1 MKRRRGQRSP
11 PKSASG
17 LDPSQWATA
26 GVCVFVL
33 GFAAPIPSQIP
44 LAALVV
50 FALVAAF
57 RGSTPRPVGVPRLY
71 LAAITGYLAL
81 TGLSILLSEDHS
93 RSLELSA
100 SWIPGVLLF
109 VVLSDRLRTAQ
120 QLRAVYASFSVVSL
134 GLGLA
139 LLVGRWAYGAGAH
152 DWLPGLGFPVL
163 VVPNDCHLLALLTP
177 FSLVLAERRPRS
189 ALGFLAMASIV
200 VSTGAILALGSRGGA
215 LSLIACLA
223 LTGAFLRPRL
233 GVVLGGASLL
243 AMAVGDAALG
253 FPLLSKFTHVVDTR
267 ISLWILAW
275 EMFLD
280 APWLG
285 HGPHTYRLLYTAY
298 LESITFPDWVR
309 PDPWG
314 TAVPWAHNLYLE
326 LLAERGII
334 GFLSFFSVIGTAFV
348 YLARALRRK
357 DPELAALAAGCG
369 GALLGFLLSGVFE
382 ASLLRIWAVVLLF
395 SLWGIVAQ
403 LAVLSAEADAGRSEE
418 ALEKR

>member
-1 MKRRRGQRSP
+1 MKRRRARRSP
-11 PKSASG
+11 PKSARA
-17 LDPSQWATA
+17 LAPSQWATL
-26 GVCVFVL
+26 GVCLFVL

-44 LAALVV
+44 LAALVG
-50 FALVAAF
+50 FALLAAF
-57 RGSTPRPVGVPRLY
+57 RGRSPRPVGVPRPYMAAVTAY
-71 LAAITGYLAL
+71 LLL
-81 TGLSILLSEDHS
+81 TGLSILLSEDRS

-109 VVLSDRLRTAQ
+109 VVLSERLRTVDD
-120 QLRAVYASFSVVSL
+120 LRAVYASFSVVSL
-134 GLGLA
+134 GLGMA
-139 LLVGRWAYGAGAH
+139 LLAGRWIHGAGAH

-163 VVPNDCHLLALLTP
+163 VVPNDCHFLALLTP
-177 FSLVLAERRPRS
+177 FSLILAERRPRS
-189 ALGFLAMASIV
+189 ALGFVAMASIA
-200 VSTGAILALGSRGGA
+200 VSSGAILALGSRGAA
-215 LSLIACLA
+215 LSLIACLG

-233 GVVLGGASLL
+233 GLALGGASLL
-243 AMAVGDAALG
+243 LVGVGDAILG

-298 LESITFPDWVR
+298 LETITFPSWVR

-326 LLAERGII
+326 LLAERGIV
-334 GFLSFFSVIGTAFV
+334 GFLSFFTVIGTAFV
-348 YLARALRRK
+348 YLVRARRRG
-357 DPELAALAAGCG
+357 DPEIAALAAGCG

-382 ASLLRIWAVVLLF
+382 ASLLRIWAVILLF

-403 LAVLSAEADAGRSEE
+403 LAVLSRESAGR
-418 ALEKR
+418 AGGGP